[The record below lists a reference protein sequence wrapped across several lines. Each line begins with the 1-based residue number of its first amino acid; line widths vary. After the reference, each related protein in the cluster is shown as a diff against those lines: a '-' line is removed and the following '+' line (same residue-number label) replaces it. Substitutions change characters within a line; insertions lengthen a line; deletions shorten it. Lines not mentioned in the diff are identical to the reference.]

1 MLNFILPSED
11 DCALAPEENLEPNSA
26 GLKSSQ
32 TRGVWH
38 KSLKEIHAAQIKFG
52 LSPSKKVC
60 FLSPTESPLNLMKNG
75 FNFILKAFFVLKICK
90 FLSQI
95 FGHVGK
101 TI

>member
-38 KSLKEIHAAQIKFG
+38 KSLKEIHAAQIKVG
-52 LSPSKKVC
+52 LSPSKKV
-60 FLSPTESPLNLMKNG
+60 FFSVIKSPLKMMKNA
-75 FNFILKAFFVLKICK
+75 FHSFLKAFFVLKVFK
-90 FLSQI
+90 FLLQL

-101 TI
+101 TA

>member
-52 LSPSKKVC
+52 LSPSKKV
-60 FLSPTESPLNLMKNG
+60 FFSVIKSPLKMMKNA
-75 FNFILKAFFVLKICK
+75 FYSLLKAFFALKVFK
-90 FLSQI
+90 LLLQL
-95 FGHVGK
+95 FGQVGK
-101 TI
+101 TA

>member
-38 KSLKEIHAAQIKFG
+38 KSLK
-52 LSPSKKVC
+52 
-60 FLSPTESPLNLMKNG
+60 
-75 FNFILKAFFVLKICK
+75 
-90 FLSQI
+90 
-95 FGHVGK
+95 
-101 TI
+101 

>member
-38 KSLKEIHAAQIKFG
+38 KSLKEIHAAQIKVG
-52 LSPSKKVC
+52 LSPSKKV
-60 FLSPTESPLNLMKNG
+60 FFSVIKSPLKMMKNA
-75 FNFILKAFFVLKICK
+75 FIA
-90 FLSQI
+90 S
-95 FGHVGK
+95 
-101 TI
+101 

>member
-52 LSPSKKVC
+52 LSPSKKV
-60 FLSPTESPLNLMKNG
+60 FFSVIKSPLKMMKNA
-75 FNFILKAFFVLKICK
+75 FYSLLKAFFVLKVFK
-90 FLSQI
+90 LLLQL
-95 FGHVGK
+95 FGQVGK
-101 TI
+101 TA

>member
-1 MLNFILPSED
+1 MLNFILSSED

-52 LSPSKKVC
+52 LSPSKKV
-60 FLSPTESPLNLMKNG
+60 FFSVIKSPLKMMKNA
-75 FNFILKAFFVLKICK
+75 FYSLLKAFFVLKVFK
-90 FLSQI
+90 LLLQL
-95 FGHVGK
+95 FGQVGK
-101 TI
+101 TA